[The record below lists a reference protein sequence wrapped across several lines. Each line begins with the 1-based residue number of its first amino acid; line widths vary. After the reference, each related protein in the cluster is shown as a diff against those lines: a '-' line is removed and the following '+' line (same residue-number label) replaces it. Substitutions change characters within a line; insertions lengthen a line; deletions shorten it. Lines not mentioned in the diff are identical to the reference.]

1 MTWKILS
8 VAASAA
14 MSLLGLFIGIT
25 SSDAGSIRYGYVIAI
40 IGGIGTLLY
49 SVQFVHARR
58 RARNKNPEDYWRRRR
73 RLTPLYGTAAQGCP
87 V

>member
-40 IGGIGTLLY
+40 IGGISTLLY
-49 SVQFVHARR
+49 SVQLVHARR
-58 RARNKNPEDYWRRRR
+58 TARNNTPEN
-73 RLTPLYGTAAQGCP
+73 
-87 V
+87 